1 MEESI
6 KIQEEFENLIEQLER
21 LKNINELTSANTESS
36 QQVIKQ
42 MDKFVLSTNE
52 YKKKFEEDLRLKSQ
66 SIDKLIIHLEK
77 SIDSIDKQSQS
88 LSKSINSA
96 FGILKVETGTS
107 FASLSEVV
115 SSKIEINQKSV
126 GDLKINLVAKI
137 ENTESNL
144 IESSTRQIEII
155 LNKIELNQKSVGD
168 LKTNLVAKI
177 ENTKNNLIQSSTK
190 QIETL
195 DKQLTKNKTDIT
207 NRLETQDKELKI
219 LKIFLFIICGLIAIY
234 IIVTII
240 K

>member
-52 YKKKFEEDLRLKSQ
+52 YKKKIEEDLSLKSQ

-96 FGILKVETGTS
+96 FGILKEETGTS
-107 FASLSEVV
+107 FAWLSEVV
-115 SSKIEINQKSV
+115 SS
-126 GDLKINLVAKI
+126 
-137 ENTESNL
+137 
-144 IESSTRQIEII
+144 
-155 LNKIELNQKSVGD
+155 KIELNQKSVGD
-168 LKTNLVAKI
+168 LKTNLLTKI
-177 ENTKNNLIQSSTK
+177 DDTEKKINESSTK
-190 QIETL
+190 QIEAL
-195 DKQLTKNKTDIT
+195 NNELAKSKTDIS
-207 NRLETQDKELKI
+207 NRLEAQDKEMKSLKT
-219 LKIFLFIICGLIAIY
+219 LLFIICGLVAIS
-234 IIVTII
+234 IFVTVI

>member
-6 KIQEEFENLIEQLER
+6 KIQEEFENLIEQLKR

-42 MDKFVLSTNE
+42 MDKFVFSTNE
-52 YKKKFEEDLRLKSQ
+52 YKKKIEDDLNLKSQ

-88 LSKSINSA
+88 LSKSINSS
-96 FGILKVETGTS
+96 FGILKEETGTS

-115 SSKIEINQKSV
+115 SSKI
-126 GDLKINLVAKI
+126 D
-137 ENTESNL
+137 
-144 IESSTRQIEII
+144 
-155 LNKIELNQKSVGD
+155 LNQKSVGD
-168 LKTNLVAKI
+168 LKTNLFAKI
-177 ENTKNNLIQSSTK
+177 EDTEKKLNEYSTK

-195 DKQLTKNKTDIT
+195 NNELTKSKTDIS
-207 NRLETQDKELKI
+207 NRLETQDKEIKLLKT
-219 LKIFLFIICGLIAIY
+219 LLFVICGLIVIGTIAT
-234 IIVTII
+234 IIVL